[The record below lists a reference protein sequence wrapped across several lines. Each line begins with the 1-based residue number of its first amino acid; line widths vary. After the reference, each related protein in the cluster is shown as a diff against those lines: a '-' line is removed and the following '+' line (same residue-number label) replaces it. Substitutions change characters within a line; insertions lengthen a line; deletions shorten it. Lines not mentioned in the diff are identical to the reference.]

1 MLCTCDTGLDLDDLD
16 MFDADEYVPEV
27 SQYTLVYKLGMPN
40 KVDFRYKDYYSES
53 PSVETEFTLIAYYVQ
68 LIEYQQV
75 VQWVWVS
82 MDAFTDEIS
91 KISFPSGKSGAI
103 FQQSVYNLT
112 IASNIKSV
120 YGYYGTGNIEF
131 WLQNY

>member
-68 LIEYQQV
+68 LIDYQKVFQWVKVVLLKTLRAPQQV
-75 VQWVWVS
+75 LVERNLYMS
-82 MDAFTDEIS
+82 MLIVG
-91 KISFPSGKSGAI
+91 PSLVTS
-103 FQQSVYNLT
+103 
-112 IASNIKSV
+112 
-120 YGYYGTGNIEF
+120 
-131 WLQNY
+131 